1 VRCNARCLR
10 AAAVRVTCSTESA
23 GAESQ
28 PGHQAGQDRTSERL
42 GERTLDGGSLSNQRR
57 VNTRAR
63 YVWAIGVMGAAIL
76 AGEEEAGKAAG
87 SKDH

>member
-1 VRCNARCLR
+1 
-10 AAAVRVTCSTESA
+10 VTCSTESA

-28 PGHQAGQDRTSERL
+28 PGQAGQGQDERTV
-42 GERTLDGGSLSNQRR
+42 GERTLDGGSLSNQRQ

-76 AGEEEAGKAAG
+76 AGEEEAGKAKATG
-87 SKDH
+87 WRTLWNGMW